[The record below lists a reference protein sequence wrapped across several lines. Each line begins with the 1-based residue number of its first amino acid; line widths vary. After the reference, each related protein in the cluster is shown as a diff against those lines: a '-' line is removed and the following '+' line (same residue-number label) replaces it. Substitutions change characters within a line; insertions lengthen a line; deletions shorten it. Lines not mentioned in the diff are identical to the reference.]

1 MKKEESPINILR
13 FNPSPSPVPDPND
26 IDYGL
31 DYWFSLSQHLRR
43 DILEAREQESL
54 NQTYCDSPIP
64 EQDILYDDTL
74 NWSKIWAA
82 VEYLD
87 L

>member
-13 FNPSPSPVPDPND
+13 FNPSPSPVLDPND
-26 IDYGL
+26 TDYGL

-54 NQTYCDSPIP
+54 NQTYLDSPIP
-64 EQDILYDDTL
+64 ELDILYDDTL
-74 NWSKIWAA
+74 NWSKVWAA